1 MTAMT
6 PEAKAKLSKIIRGL
20 RELLLADLEDALRGD
35 YSLGIPAEQAK
46 LPAARAEKRRRL
58 DMWVDEQVR
67 AIPEKER
74 KAKKQQE
81 VAVARFRGELV
92 KQAAYTWLNRLVYL
106 RLLEGMK
113 LQPARLLTGGLASS
127 VYGDFRDLA
136 QALVGHDD
144 GDDSD
149 GYAFLLGLVFDELA
163 LDLPGLFG
171 RSGLGELVPV
181 RWSTLRQV
189 IEALDAP
196 ELVSCWTDDMT
207 LGWVYQYWN
216 DPEREALDEKVAE
229 GGKIAP
235 HELASKTQMFTE
247 RYMVDWLLQNSL
259 GRMWLA
265 MCKKHG
271 WTALAETDGTFARLA
286 ARQAEWRGK
295 RDAGE
300 VDATEL
306 MPLQNES
313 EQRWVYHVPQVVP
326 DDEVACAPDSIRKL
340 KLLDP
345 AVGSGHFLV
354 EAFDLLT
361 ALYREEAHH
370 RGETGQPQWSDD
382 AIAESILANN
392 LFGIDIDPR
401 AVQIAAAALLLKAK
415 RVSPG
420 VRPSRLNLV
429 ASQLRLSNLPD
440 NDPALIELR
449 QQVERETGIP
459 ERVTNALIGE
469 LAGADHLGS
478 LLKIGRALDKALAV
492 DAENLS
498 QVSTE
503 QGQLFGGGFTP
514 VPKREPISIDEAKV
528 SLLRRLEG
536 FLAAHTSSA
545 DLGLRL
551 RGEQLA
557 AGVRFARM
565 TKEGTYD
572 IVAGN
577 PPYHGIGKLQESG
590 YVAKNYP
597 DGKTDLLAAFFL
609 RSLEMVRPCGICAF
623 ITLSNWMFLRTFSP
637 LRRALLGRR
646 LVAIADLGKA
656 AFSTGGTLI
665 STACTVVSQ
674 ASNSRMSVAVRPNSV
689 AEVIRDHRQPT
700 RTEAALMMQ
709 RGRHDFDPLALKV
722 VPEWP
727 LVYWWDSAALA
738 AYASAPK
745 LGDIASVRQGM
756 ATGQN
761 VRFLRFLWE
770 LRPRSVFE
778 SFVSEEFCCMPRDR
792 WVPYIK
798 GANGRAWQAPL
809 HEVLRWHPNALQ
821 VKTMESEGEQTSRP
835 QNEEFYFS
843 AGVAF
848 TSTGTNFQA
857 RMHRYR
863 SVFDVKGQSVF
874 PANVGEVLLAMNST
888 HSRAIL
894 ESLNPSVSFQV
905 GDALRLPIR
914 SDPLAAQV
922 IARIESAFTLHES
935 HRESSVEFKR
945 PGPSPWRHAQ
955 DWAQLAVDRPES
967 TPLPPSAEIL
977 DPEPPTD
984 HLSFALGAAL
994 GRFDPSGK
1002 LGILDPQTA
1011 DLAHALPHGVLFLD
1025 GTLTPDATTDG
1036 LGHPAAA
1043 LLQNAWAEHAAA
1055 IDSKRK
1061 HLRDYLRHDFF
1072 ADVHRPMYENRPI
1085 HWPLSSAKKT
1095 FVAWINIHRWH
1106 AGTLRYL
1113 LAEHLLPTKQRLDG
1127 EVTDLRKVRD
1137 GADTKAARAADK
1149 RLTQVS
1155 AARDELAEFIAD
1167 LKACAEQGPPQPDP
1181 KTPPRANDAVYD
1193 PDLDDGVMINA
1204 AALWPLLA
1212 PQWKDPKKW
1221 WTELATGEGRKDYD
1235 WSHLAARYFKN
1246 RVLEKCK
1253 VDPSLAVAHGCF
1265 WKFHP
1270 ERAYAWELRLQ
1281 DEIAADFTIDEAD
1294 SDAAR
1299 ERFLADHSQD
1309 AQAILQKEQARRLRK
1324 VEKADTE
1331 AQQDILD
1338 SEESD
1343 DD

>member
-1 MTAMT
+1 MSAMT
-6 PEAKAKLSKIIRGL
+6 PEAKAKLSKTIRGL
-20 RELLLADLEDALRGD
+20 RERLLADLEDALRGD

-46 LPAARAEKRRRL
+46 LSAARAEKRKRL
-58 DMWVDEQVR
+58 DAWVDEQVR
-67 AIPEKER
+67 ALPDKER
-74 KAKKQQE
+74 KTKKQQD
-81 VAVARFRGELV
+81 AALARFRGELV

-113 LQPARLLTGGLASS
+113 LQPAKLLTGGLASG

-171 RSGLGELVPV
+171 RSGLGELVPM

-189 IEALDAP
+189 IEALDSP
-196 ELVSCWTDDMT
+196 DLVSCWTDDMT

-271 WTALAETDGTFARLA
+271 WTALAESDGTFARLA

-300 VDATEL
+300 IDATEL
-306 MPLQNES
+306 MPLQSES
-313 EQRWVYHVPQVVP
+313 EQRWVYHVHQVIP
-326 DDEVACAPDSIRKL
+326 DDAVASAPDSIRKL

-382 AIAESILANN
+382 SIAESILANN

-420 VRPSRLNLV
+420 VRPIRLNLV
-429 ASQLRLSNLPD
+429 ASELRLSNLPD

-449 QQVERETGIP
+449 AQVERETGIP
-459 ERVTNALIGE
+459 ERVTNALVHE

-478 LLKIGRALDKALAV
+478 LLKVGQALEEALKSDV
-492 DAENLS
+492 ENLTR
-498 QVSTE
+498 VSTE
-503 QGQLFGGGFTP
+503 QGLLFLGGFTP
-514 VPKREPISIDEAKV
+514 VSKREPISLDEAKV

-565 TKEGTYD
+565 TKDRTYD

-577 PPYHGIGKLQESG
+577 PPYQGTGKLQESG
-590 YVAKNYP
+590 YVAKHYP

-609 RSLEMVRPCGICAF
+609 RGLEMVRPCGLCAL

-646 LVAIADLGKA
+646 LIAIADLGKA

-665 STACTVVSQ
+665 STACTVVAQ
-674 ASNSRMSVAVRPNSV
+674 ANSSRVSVAVRPHS
-689 AEVIRDHRQPT
+689 AEEIIRDHRQPL
-700 RTEAALMMQ
+700 RTNSALMMQ
-709 RGRHDFDPLALKV
+709 RGRHEFDPIALQV

-727 LVYWWDSAALA
+727 LVYWWDEELLRV
-738 AYASAPK
+738 YQSAPLIGEVAPAK
-745 LGDIASVRQGM
+745 MGANVGDN
-756 ATGQN
+756 T
-761 VRFLRFLWE
+761 RFHR
-770 LRPRSVFE
+770 RVFE
-778 SFVSEEFCCMPRDR
+778 LAQGRVQVGLSGDWAYLVRGAAGKSWVEPADVAVFWR
-792 WVPYIK
+792 WSATAIK
-798 GANGRAWQAPL
+798 WRVIQKFGDAGL
-809 HEVLRWHPNALQ
+809 HWKISNSQ
-821 VKTMESEGEQTSRP
+821 Y
-835 QNEEFYFS
+835 YFTR
-843 AGVAF
+843 GVAF
-848 TSTGTNFQA
+848 SMIGANFSA
-857 RMHRYR
+857 RVHRYP
-863 SVFDVKGQSVF
+863 SVFGNKGSSIF
-874 PANVGEVLLAMNST
+874 PADLAGAVCAMNST
-888 HSRAIL
+888 RARQIL
-894 ESLNPSVSFQV
+894 ESLNPGIGFEV
-905 GDALRLPIR
+905 GDVNRLPLFPIA
-914 SDPLAAQV
+914 DANAIFAQV
-922 IARIESAFTLHES
+922 EAAFGVHES
-935 HRESSVEFKR
+935 HREPSIEFKR
-945 PGPSPWRHAQ
+945 PGPSPWRQVQ
-955 DWAQLAVDRPES
+955 DWAQLAVDRPEN
-967 TPLPPSAEIL
+967 TPLPRYDEIL

-984 HLSFALGAAL
+984 HISFALGAAL
-994 GRFDPSGK
+994 GRFDPAGK
-1002 LGILDPQTA
+1002 LGILDPQTT

-1043 LLQNAWAEHAAA
+1043 LLQTAWSEHAAA

-1072 ADVHRPMYENRPI
+1072 ADVHRSMYENRPI
-1085 HWPLSSAKKT
+1085 HWPLSSSKKT

-1113 LAEHLLPTKQRLDG
+1113 LAEHLQPTKQRLDG

-1137 GADTKAARAADK
+1137 GADTKAARAAEK
-1149 RLTQVS
+1149 RFS
-1155 AARDELAEFIAD
+1155 CRSSG
-1167 LKACAEQGPPQPDP
+1167 CRMGGRGRGP
-1181 KTPPRANDAVYD
+1181 DA
-1193 PDLDDGVMINA
+1193 IHRS
-1204 AALWPLLA
+1204 
-1212 PQWKDPKKW
+1212 
-1221 WTELATGEGRKDYD
+1221 TGGP
-1235 WSHLAARYFKN
+1235 
-1246 RVLEKCK
+1246 C
-1253 VDPSLAVAHGCF
+1253 
-1265 WKFHP
+1265 
-1270 ERAYAWELRLQ
+1270 Q
-1281 DEIAADFTIDEAD
+1281 
-1294 SDAAR
+1294 
-1299 ERFLADHSQD
+1299 
-1309 AQAILQKEQARRLRK
+1309 
-1324 VEKADTE
+1324 
-1331 AQQDILD
+1331 
-1338 SEESD
+1338 
-1343 DD
+1343 